1 MLCFRW
7 WWAVGGPCGR
17 SGTQALS
24 KLSRSVPVITLLPHS
39 HYVNTCSVM
48 VNRIPLASFLYSM
61 QNIKL
66 SQQGVRD
73 RHCWKKGHLW
83 FLVVAWWIISVGMRT
98 SSRVPPQMCT
108 QNERS
113 LATLQPQIG
122 LAITFLGPTSHR
134 NWLLKASRLW
144 RCHNSLCRPVPQA
157 PPPLHAS
164 ATRLPVA
171 NHLCLPALWRTAS
184 CSSSDID
191 QLWLEQTSK
200 ILSCLVG
207 WTLLL
212 NEVWPQP

>member
-66 SQQGVRD
+66 SQQGVLGE
-73 RHCWKKGHLW
+73 GHLW
-83 FLVVAWWIISVGMRT
+83 FLVVAWWIISVDMRT

-113 LATLQPQIG
+113 LATLQPQLG
-122 LAITFLGPTSHR
+122 LAITFLGPTYFTQKPALEGLPPVKVPQFPLQTCAPGPTPSAC
-134 NWLLKASRLW
+134 L
-144 RCHNSLCRPVPQA
+144 CHQATSCQSPVPACTLEDCFLLFQW
-157 PPPLHAS
+157 H
-164 ATRLPVA
+164 R
-171 NHLCLPALWRTAS
+171 PALAWAN
-184 CSSSDID
+184 
-191 QLWLEQTSK
+191 K
-200 ILSCLVG
+200 
-207 WTLLL
+207 
-212 NEVWPQP
+212 